1 MGIFKSIRKALGDIN
16 ERYTLSNSLNDINF
30 NNRKANDFLD
40 YNETCM
46 YINKAIE
53 RRSDKVGEVEFVLKD
68 EKGEVIEDDQSGWL
82 DLLNKP
88 NSIYTGKQ
96 FWKLYQKYMDLCGCA
111 FIYKTKDTNVE
122 IFDPKTKM
130 ELHLLRPDYVEI
142 QWKKDGTGVVDKY
155 IYQTGANRTE
165 YEPDQV
171 MYSFNPDPK
180 NPLFGLSLLM
190 AGVRTIETEI
200 QLSEYQTKILKN
212 GGRVEG
218 VFKFKNILN
227 KQQLKELKDSYE
239 VEYAGA
245 QKAGRPLFL
254 GGESDYA
261 NTGLTP
267 TELSYLKS
275 KEVSLN
281 DICILTGVPVEILG
295 TTQGATYANADASIA
310 IFLRETIKPLLQDL
324 VNFLD
329 WRLLPDNLWLDFV
342 DPTPEN
348 QDKQLKMIETAN
360 TVYAATINEKRE
372 MLGLDK
378 SDVPEADDILI
389 PFSLSPLGA
398 EKPAPADP
406 NLPPQKEQ
414 KGNSFNNPLRD
425 ITFRKK
431 YAEIAVKRM
440 DRREMYFK
448 KKIMSYFKGQEERIM
463 DYLPTKGM
471 TKTFIDEIFN
481 HSTEIRLAKSTV
493 IPLIKQV
500 LIEAG
505 QESFDLTNSRF
516 EFNYTSVMDKW
527 VDTRANLFAD
537 EITATTFSKLK
548 NQFTEAFAN
557 NENRSEL
564 IKRIQ
569 NVYDGFTE
577 GRSKTIARTEVHGAT
592 IQGTI
597 DGFKQSGVQTKI
609 WVAVMDDVTRDS
621 HAMVD
626 GEEVPLNMYFSN
638 GMYAPGTSGDPG
650 EDINCRCVI

>member
-1 MGIFKSIRKALGDIN
+1 MGIFQSIRKAFGNIS
-16 ERYTLSNSLNDINF
+16 ERYTLSTSINDINF
-30 NNRKANDFLD
+30 NGRKASDFLN

-53 RRSDKVGEVEFVLKD
+53 RRSEKVGEVEFVLKNL
-68 EKGEVIEDDQSGWL
+68 EGEIIEDDTDGWL

-88 NSIYTGKQ
+88 NQIYTGKQ
-96 FWKLYQKYMDLCGCA
+96 FWKLYQKYMDLTGCA
-111 FIYKTKDTNVE
+111 FIYKTNDAE
-122 IFDPKTKM
+122 IFEPKSKM
-130 ELHLLRPDYVEI
+130 ELHLLRPDLVEI
-142 QWKKDGTGVVDKY
+142 KWKKDGTGTVDKY
-155 IYQTGANRTE
+155 IYQSGSDRKE
-165 YEPDQV
+165 YQPENIL
-171 MYSFNPDPK
+171 YSFNPDPK

-227 KQQLKELKDSYE
+227 KQQLTELKASYE
-239 VEYAGA
+239 EEYAGA

-324 VNFLD
+324 TNFLD
-329 WRLLPDNLWLDFV
+329 WRLLPNDLWLDFV

-348 QDKQLKMIETAN
+348 IDKKIQLITTASS
-360 TVYAATINEKRE
+360 VYAATINEKRE

-378 SDVPEADDILI
+378 SDIPEADDILI

-398 EKPAPADP
+398 EKPTPTEP
-406 NLPPQKEQ
+406 IVPPSNEQ
-414 KGNSFNNPLRD
+414 KRKSFNNPLKD
-425 ITFRKK
+425 LTFRKK

-448 KKIMSYFKGQEERIM
+448 KKIMSYFKRQEERIM
-463 DYLPTKGM
+463 NYLPTKGI
-471 TKTFIDEIFN
+471 TKSFIDEIF
-481 HSTEIRLAKSTV
+481 SYDTEIRLAKSTIV
-493 IPLIKQV
+493 PLIRQV

-505 QESFDLTNSRF
+505 KESFDLTDSRF
-516 EFNYTSVMDKW
+516 EFNYTSTLDRW
-527 VDTRANLFAD
+527 ISQRADLFAS
-537 EITATTFSKLK
+537 EINATTFAKLK
-548 NQFTEAFAN
+548 NQFTEAFDN
-557 NENRSEL
+557 NENRDQL

-569 NVYDGFTE
+569 DVYSGFTE
-577 GRSKTIARTEVHGAT
+577 TRSKTIARTEVHGAT
-592 IQGTI
+592 IEGTI
-597 DGFKQSGVQTKI
+597 EGYKQSGVQTKI

-626 GEEVPLNMYFSN
+626 GEEVPINMYFSN
-638 GMYAPGTSGDPG
+638 GIYAPGTSGDPG